1 MLNKIT
7 LIALLS
13 VSLLFG
19 SCSNSI
25 GPYDDTIAST
35 IVSFA
40 LPESSH
46 VKLWIEN
53 AYQTRV
59 ITLVDEERAAGSH
72 TVTFELVDPKGNGH
86 TFVNLAVRWT
96 EFIYHDA
103 KNRNLDDFTLRHVS
117 ISPQLEVSYSFH

>member
-35 IVSFA
+35 SISFA
-40 LPESSH
+40 LPETSH
-46 VKLWIEN
+46 VRLWIEN

-59 ITLVDEERAAGSH
+59 ITLVDEERTAGSH
-72 TVTFELVDPKGNGH
+72 TVTFEMVDPKGNRLPGGLFKKGH
-86 TFVNLAVRWT
+86 HLF
-96 EFIYHDA
+96 D
-103 KNRNLDDFTLRHVS
+103 K
-117 ISPQLEVSYSFH
+117 Q